1 MHKKNAED
9 LQDEVLDSYRPQ
21 IKKFSSAGFKI
32 TMINL
37 LKETNDIVRC
47 SSNLKWRGQGQES
60 KPYIILWKPKGLYF
74 EQLEDRLS
82 REFQVWKSFK
92 ADWLL
97 NHDSSY
103 VIAMALLEKIWNSDN

>member
-47 SSNLKWRGQGQES
+47 SSNLK
-60 KPYIILWKPKGLYF
+60 
-74 EQLEDRLS
+74 
-82 REFQVWKSFK
+82 
-92 ADWLL
+92 
-97 NHDSSY
+97 
-103 VIAMALLEKIWNSDN
+103 